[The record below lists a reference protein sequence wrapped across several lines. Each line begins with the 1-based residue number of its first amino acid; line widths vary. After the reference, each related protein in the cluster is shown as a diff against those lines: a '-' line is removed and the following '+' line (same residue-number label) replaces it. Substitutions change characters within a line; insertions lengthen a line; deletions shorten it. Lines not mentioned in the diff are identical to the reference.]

1 MLSFSLD
8 IIGTQ
13 LLSLGIL
20 ILFEAILGIDN
31 LVFLTIVTARL
42 PEQQQIPAQRWG
54 LGLALATRI
63 LFLALLFLL
72 IQFTQ
77 PIITVHGIALSTHDF
92 LLIFGGLFLLY
103 KSTQEIHHEI
113 VPDGI
118 QLKNSKP
125 PIKFSTAVGQ
135 IILLDIIFSIDS
147 LFTAIGITKNF
158 WIIAIA
164 IWVAIGLMMFAA
176 SPLRRFITS
185 YPSLRMLALSFLLMI
200 GTLLIA
206 EGLHFTIPKGYI
218 YFSVCFSLLVELFN
232 NLRRTRSQTLQ
243 GLASKVSPPSKE

>member
-1 MLSFSLD
+1 MLSFTID
-8 IIGTQ
+8 TIGTE

-42 PEQQQIPAQRWG
+42 PTQQQIPAQNWG

-77 PIITVHGIALSTHDF
+77 PIVTIYGIALSTHDF
-92 LLIFGGLFLLY
+92 LLLFGGLFLLY
-103 KSTQEIHHEI
+103 KSTEEIHQEILPAEN
-113 VPDGI
+113 
-118 QLKNSKP
+118 KANNTKP
-125 PIKFSTAVGQ
+125 PLRFSTAVGQ
-135 IILLDIIFSIDS
+135 IILLDIVFSIDS

-164 IWVAIGLMMFAA
+164 IWVTIGLMMFAA
-176 SPLRRFITS
+176 HPLRRFITT
-185 YPSLRMLALSFLLMI
+185 YPTLRMLALSFLLMI

-206 EGLHFTIPKGYI
+206 EGLHFSVPKGYI

-232 NLRRTRSQTLQ
+232 NLRRVKNTAETTTN
-243 GLASKVSPPSKE
+243 G